1 MARMPLITRWGVA
14 ALVALALSA
23 LLPAVAA
30 ARAPSANTAA
40 LQVALKAVH
49 RYNGSIDG
57 IAGPG
62 TKRAV
67 RAFQRRHHL
76 TVDGVAGPRT
86 RRALGRRGKP
96 MLGSRVMGPGDRG
109 WDVAALQFMLRR
121 RGFSAGSV
129 DGGYGSNTT
138 AAVRRFQSAAGI
150 GVDGHAGPG
159 TLRALHHHKARRHS
173 GGSGSTNSGTNG
185 IPSGPVRFLRPV
197 SGAIGEGFGYPPG
210 HGGARHDG
218 IDFPEPMGTPI
229 GAAGVGTVI
238 SAGWNSGGYGNL
250 TIIQH
255 RLGYQ
260 TYYAHQSSI
269 SVSVGQR
276 VSGGVRIGYVGS
288 TGHSTGP
295 HLHFEVRHNGVPI
308 NPVPYLLAS
317 TSLGKLA
324 VSPFP
329 PPAPSAA
336 PVCAG
341 ADRTPSC

>member
-1 MARMPLITRWGVA
+1 MARMPLIARWGAV
-14 ALVALALSA
+14 ALVALALF
-23 LLPAVAA
+23 PGIAA
-30 ARAPSANTAA
+30 AHGPSANVAA

-49 RYNGSIDG
+49 RYHGGIDG
-57 IAGPG
+57 LAGPG

-67 RAFQRRHHL
+67 RSFQRRHHL
-76 TVDGVAGPRT
+76 IADGVAGPRT
-86 RRALGRRGKP
+86 RRALGRRGRP
-96 MLGSRVMGPGDRG
+96 RLGSRVMGPGDRG

-129 DGGYGSNTT
+129 DGGYGPNTT

-150 GVDGHAGPG
+150 GVDGHAGSG
-159 TLRALHHHKARRHS
+159 TLRALRHHQARRHS
-173 GGSGSTNSGTNG
+173 GGGSGSTNSGSSG

-197 SGAIGEGFGYPPG
+197 GGAIGEGFGYPPG

-260 TYYAHQSSI
+260 TWYGHQSSI
-269 SVSVGQR
+269 AVSVGQH
-276 VSGGVRIGYVGS
+276 VAGGVRIGYVGS
-288 TGHSTGP
+288 TGHSTVP

-308 NPVPYLLAS
+308 NPEPYFLARS
-317 TSLGKLA
+317 SLGKLA
-324 VSPFP
+324 AGPFAEA
-329 PPAPSAA
+329 PA
-336 PVCAG
+336 VCTA
-341 ADRTPSC
+341 ADRTASC

>member
-14 ALVALALSA
+14 ALIVLALF
-23 LLPAVAA
+23 PAAAA
-30 ARAPSANTAA
+30 ARGPSANVAA

-49 RYNGSIDG
+49 RYHGGIDG

-62 TKRAV
+62 TKNAV
-67 RAFQRRHHL
+67 KSFQRRHHL
-76 TVDGVAGPRT
+76 TADGVAGPQT
-86 RRALGRRGKP
+86 RRALGRRGSP
-96 MLGSRVMGPGDRG
+96 LLGTRVMHAGNRG

-121 RGFSAGSV
+121 RGFSTGAV
-129 DGGYGSNTT
+129 DGGYGPNTRT
-138 AAVRRFQSAAGI
+138 AVGRFQAAAGLH
-150 GVDGHAGPG
+150 VDGAAGPG
-159 TLRALHHHKARRHS
+159 TIGALRHHTRRRSSS
-173 GGSGSTNSGTNG
+173 GSSGSGT
-185 IPSGPVRFLRPV
+185 PSGPVRFLRPV
-197 SGAIGEGFGYPPG
+197 NGAIGEGFGYPPG

-238 SAGWNSGGYGNL
+238 SVGWNSGGYGNL

-260 TYYAHQSSI
+260 TWYAHQSSI
-269 SVSVGQR
+269 AVLVGQR
-276 VSGGVRIGYVGS
+276 VSGGVRIGYVGT

-308 NPVPYLLAS
+308 NPVPLLLGS

-329 PPAPSAA
+329 PPPAGA
-336 PVCAG
+336 VCAG

>member
-1 MARMPLITRWGVA
+1 MARMPLIARWGA
-14 ALVALALSA
+14 LALVALALF
-23 LLPAVAA
+23 PGIAA
-30 ARAPSANTAA
+30 AHGPSANVAA

-49 RYNGSIDG
+49 RYHGGIDG
-57 IAGPG
+57 LAGPG

-67 RAFQRRHHL
+67 RSFQRRHHL
-76 TVDGVAGPRT
+76 SADGVAGPRT

-96 MLGSRVMGPGDRG
+96 VLGSRVMGPGDRG

-129 DGGYGSNTT
+129 DGGYGPNTT
-138 AAVRRFQSAAGI
+138 SAVRRFQSAAGI
-150 GVDGHAGPG
+150 GADGHAGPG
-159 TLRALHHHKARRHS
+159 TLRALRHHKARRHS
-173 GGSGSTNSGTNG
+173 GGSGSTNSGTSG

-197 SGAIGEGFGYPPG
+197 SGAIGEGRGSPPG

-260 TYYAHQSSI
+260 TWYAHQSSI
-269 SVSVGQR
+269 AVSVGQR
-276 VSGGVRIGYVGS
+276 VAGGVRIGYVGS

-295 HLHFEVRHNGVPI
+295 HLHFEVRLNGTPI

-329 PPAPSAA
+329 PPPASAA

-341 ADRTPSC
+341 ADRTPTC

>member
-1 MARMPLITRWGVA
+1 MPLITRFGVA
-14 ALVALALSA
+14 ALLLLALV
-23 LLPAVAA
+23 PAVAS
-30 ARAPSANTAA
+30 ARTPSANTAA

-49 RYNGSIDG
+49 RYHGGIDG

-62 TKRAV
+62 TKNAV
-67 RAFQRRHHL
+67 KSFQRRHHL
-76 TVDGVAGPRT
+76 AADGVAGPQT
-86 RRALGRRGKP
+86 RRALGRRGSP
-96 MLGSRVMGPGDRG
+96 LLGTRVMQLGNRG

-121 RGFSAGSV
+121 RGFSSGSV
-129 DGGYGSNTT
+129 DGGYGPNTRT
-138 AAVRRFQSAAGI
+138 AVSRFQSAAGLH
-150 GVDGHAGPG
+150 VDGAAGAG
-159 TLRALHHHKARRHS
+159 TLSALRHHSSRRT
-173 GGSGSTNSGTNG
+173 STTTSTTTSTSA
-185 IPSGPVRFLRPV
+185 PVGPVRFLRPV

-218 IDFPEPMGTPI
+218 VDFPEPMGTPI

-260 TYYAHQSSI
+260 TWYAHQSSI
-269 SVSVGQR
+269 AVSVGQH
-276 VSGGVRIGYVGS
+276 VAGGVRIGYVGS

-295 HLHFEVRHNGVPI
+295 HLHFEVRHNGIPI
-308 NPVPYLLAS
+308 NPVPYLLPS

-324 VSPFP
+324 AGPFP
-329 PPAPSAA
+329 KAAA

-341 ADRTPSC
+341 ADRVPAC

>member
-14 ALVALALSA
+14 ALVALALF
-23 LLPAVAA
+23 PAAAA
-30 ARAPSANTAA
+30 ARGPSANVAA
-40 LQVALKAVH
+40 LQVALKAMNH
-49 RYNGSIDG
+49 YNGSIDG

-67 RAFQRRHHL
+67 RGFQRRHHL
-76 TVDGVAGPRT
+76 TADGVAGPRT

-96 MLGSRVMGPGDRG
+96 ALGSRVMGPGDRG
-109 WDVAALQFMLRR
+109 RDVAALQFMLRR
-121 RGFSAGSV
+121 HGFSAGSV
-129 DGGYGSNTT
+129 DGGYGPNTT

-150 GVDGHAGPG
+150 GVDGHAGAG
-159 TLRALHHHKARRHS
+159 TLHALRHRSARRHS
-173 GGSGSTNSGTNG
+173 SGGGSSHSGSSGV
-185 IPSGPVRFLRPV
+185 PSGPVRFLRPV

-218 IDFPEPMGTPI
+218 VDFTEPYGTPI
-229 GAAGVGTVI
+229 GAAGVGVV
-238 SAGWNSGGYGNL
+238 SFAGWNSGGYGNL
-250 TIIQH
+250 TVIDH

-260 TYYAHQSSI
+260 TWYAHQSRI
-269 SVSVGQR
+269 VVSPGQR
-276 VSGGVRIGYVGS
+276 VAGGVRIGYVGS

-308 NPVPYLLAS
+308 NPVPYLLPS

-324 VSPFP
+324 AGPFP
-329 PPAPSAA
+329 QAAP

-341 ADRTPSC
+341 ADRTPDC

>member
-1 MARMPLITRWGVA
+1 MPLIARWGAV
-14 ALVALALSA
+14 ALVALAL
-23 LLPAVAA
+23 LTLTPAVAA
-30 ARAPSANTAA
+30 ARGPSANTAA
-40 LQVALKAVH
+40 LQVALKALH
-49 RYNGSIDG
+49 HYHGGIDG
-57 IAGPG
+57 LAGPG

-67 RAFQRRHHL
+67 RSFQRRHHL
-76 TVDGVAGPRT
+76 AVDGVPGPRT
-86 RRALGRRGKP
+86 RRALGKRGRP
-96 MLGSRVMGPGDRG
+96 SLGSRVMGPGDRG

-129 DGGYGSNTT
+129 DGGYGPNTT
-138 AAVRRFQSAAGI
+138 AAVRRFQSAARI
-150 GVDGHAGPG
+150 GVDGHAGRG
-159 TLRALHHHKARRHS
+159 TLRALRHHRARRHS
-173 GGSGSTNSGTNG
+173 GGSGSTNSGSSG

-197 SGAIGEGFGYPPG
+197 RGAIGEGFGYPPG

-269 SVSVGQR
+269 SVSVGQQ
-276 VSGGVRIGYVGS
+276 VSGGVRIGYVGT

-308 NPVPYLLAS
+308 NPVPLLLAA

-329 PPAPSAA
+329 PPPASAS
-336 PVCAG
+336 CAG
-341 ADRTPSC
+341 ADRTPEC

>member
-76 TVDGVAGPRT
+76 SADGVAGPRT

-96 MLGSRVMGPGDRG
+96 VLGSRVMGPGDRG

-129 DGGYGSNTT
+129 DGGYGPNTT

-150 GVDGHAGPG
+150 GVDGHAGSG
-159 TLRALHHHKARRHS
+159 TLRALRHHKARRHS
-173 GGSGSTNSGTNG
+173 GGSGSTNSGSSGT
-185 IPSGPVRFLRPV
+185 PSGPVRFLRPV

-218 IDFPEPMGTPI
+218 IDFPEPYGTPI
-229 GAAGVGTVI
+229 RAAGVGVV
-238 SAGWNSGGYGNL
+238 SFAGWNAGGYGNL
-250 TIIQH
+250 TVIDH

-260 TYYAHQSSI
+260 TWYAHQSRI
-269 SVSVGQR
+269 VVSPGQR
-276 VSGGVRIGYVGS
+276 VAGGVRIGYVGS
-288 TGHSTGP
+288 TRPPHGP
-295 HLHFEVRHNGVPI
+295 APPLEARHNGVPV
-308 NPVPYLLAS
+308 NPVPYLLTS
-317 TSLGKLA
+317 TSLGKLL
-324 VSPFP
+324 FG
-329 PPAPSAA
+329 
-336 PVCAG
+336 AG
-341 ADRTPSC
+341 EG

>member
-1 MARMPLITRWGVA
+1 MPLITRWGVA
-14 ALVALALSA
+14 ALVALALF
-23 LLPAVAA
+23 PAIAA
-30 ARAPSANTAA
+30 ARGPSANTAA
-40 LQVALKAVH
+40 LQVALKALH
-49 RYNGSIDG
+49 HYHGGIDG
-57 IAGPG
+57 IAGRG

-86 RRALGRRGKP
+86 KRALGRRGKP
-96 MLGSRVMGPGDRG
+96 VLGSRVMGPGDRG

-129 DGGYGSNTT
+129 DGGYGPNTT
-138 AAVRRFQSAAGI
+138 AAVRRFQSAAGL
-150 GVDGHAGPG
+150 GVDGHAGSA
-159 TLRALHHHKARRHS
+159 TLRALRHRSARRHS
-173 GGSGSTNSGTNG
+173 GGGSSTHSGSSGV
-185 IPSGPVRFLRPV
+185 PSGPVRFLRPV
-197 SGAIGEGFGYPPG
+197 AGAIGEGFGYPPG

-218 IDFPEPMGTPI
+218 VDFPVPMGTPI

-269 SVSVGQR
+269 TVSVGQQ

-324 VSPFP
+324 ASPFP
-329 PPAPSAA
+329 PPAAPAA

-341 ADRTPSC
+341 ADRTPAC

>member
-1 MARMPLITRWGVA
+1 MARMPLIARWGA
-14 ALVALALSA
+14 LALVALAVF
-23 LLPAVAA
+23 PAVAA
-30 ARAPSANTAA
+30 ARGPSANVAA
-40 LQVALKAVH
+40 LQVAVRAVH
-49 RYNGSIDG
+49 GYHGGIDG
-57 IAGPG
+57 VAGTG

-67 RAFQRRHHL
+67 RSFQRRHHL
-76 TVDGVAGPRT
+76 TADGVAGPQT

-96 MLGSRVMGPGDRG
+96 ALGSRVMGPDDRG

-138 AAVRRFQSAAGI
+138 AALRRFQSAAGS

-173 GGSGSTNSGTNG
+173 GGSGSTNSGTSG

-229 GAAGVGTVI
+229 GAAGGGTGI

-260 TYYAHQSSI
+260 TYYAHQSRI
-269 SVSVGQR
+269 AVSVGQR
-276 VSGGVRIGYVGS
+276 VSGGVRIGYVGL
-288 TGHSTGP
+288 TRPPT
-295 HLHFEVRHNGVPI
+295 R
-308 NPVPYLLAS
+308 
-317 TSLGKLA
+317 
-324 VSPFP
+324 P
-329 PPAPSAA
+329 PPP
-336 PVCAG
+336 PPG
-341 ADRTPSC
+341 PPD